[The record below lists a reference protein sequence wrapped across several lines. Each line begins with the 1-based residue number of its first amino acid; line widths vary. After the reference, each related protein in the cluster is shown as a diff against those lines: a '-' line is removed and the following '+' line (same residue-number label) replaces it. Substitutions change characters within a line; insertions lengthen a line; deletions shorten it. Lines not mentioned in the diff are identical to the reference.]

1 MSWKAIHRWLGLTVG
16 LLAVVLG
23 VTGAVLAIDPV
34 QQAWQAPTAPGHLSV
49 ATLVERVARTVPQ
62 AEEIRRLPSG
72 AIVVFS
78 FAGDQPQASY
88 VDPADGRV
96 LGAWQAS
103 ALPRWVKNLHRSLL
117 LGDAGRWGTAGI
129 ALVMSVLCVSALVL
143 LLRRM
148 GGWRRLAVRVR
159 GSLAQ
164 RIHVVAG
171 RVVLA
176 VLCLTSLTA
185 LTMSASTLGLV
196 ARDPRAEPDVLSVV
210 STQPAL
216 SGAQIAALQ
225 NLAVQDLRKLN
236 LPGPTDPE
244 DTWKV
249 TTAQGQGWIDRY
261 SGHILAWQDTPF
273 AQRVNDLA
281 VVLHTGEAAWLW
293 ALVLGPVGASVLLF
307 WLSGVVIWWQARR
320 LAPHITGNTPMAQAD
335 VLIFVASEGGSTWGF
350 AQTLQDALSCGGHR
364 VHTSALENFQT
375 TAATRQVF
383 VLAATYGE
391 GQAPAHASHALA
403 HIAKFKASAVPV
415 TVLGFGDRQF
425 PAFCAFADALEQTL
439 RARGWPALLPLECI
453 HQQSSQQFARWG
465 VTLAQA
471 LGEPVVLEHVPRVP
485 PSTALTLIARQDY
498 LGATEQATAILRF
511 SWPVQGL
518 WARRPARIFHQGR
531 AHAAVHGRAGAIETA
546 AAKACGPWRGVENA
560 SGRSGTVAWV
570 RSVRY
575 KLDLALE
582 AIKASNHAVLRDIG
596 KRPGEIS
603 GLGHGLARFA
613 AGDLVGI
620 MPSGSAVPR
629 YYSLASGWQDGFL
642 EICVGQM
649 PGGLCSTHLLGL
661 NMGDSIAAFIRP
673 NPGFAL
679 PKTRKPLLLIG
690 AGTGVAPLA
699 GFIRRNDNLTPMHLY
714 FGGRDPAR
722 DFYFGPELQHWLSEG
737 RLATLQAVFSR
748 VPNGG
753 GYVQDALR
761 RDAERVRDLV
771 TQGAIVRVCGS
782 RAMAQGVAQALDMV
796 LAPLHLD
803 VSTLKAKERYAEDV
817 F

>member
-1 MSWKAIHRWLGLTVG
+1 MSWKTIHRWLGLTVG

-49 ATLVERVARTVPQ
+49 ATLVERVTRTVPQ

-103 ALPRWVKNLHRSLL
+103 VLPRWVKNLHRSLL
-117 LGDAGRWGTAGI
+117 LGDAGRWGAAGI
-129 ALVMSVLCVSALVL
+129 ALAMSVLCASALVL
-143 LLRRM
+143 LLRRL

-185 LTMSASTLGLV
+185 LTMNASTLGLV
-196 ARDPRAEPDVLSVV
+196 ARDTRAEPDVLSVV
-210 STQPAL
+210 PTQPAL
-216 SGAQIAALQ
+216 PGAQIAALQ
-225 NLAVQDLRKLN
+225 SLAVQDLRKLN
-236 LPGPTDPE
+236 FPGPTDPE

-249 TTAQGQGWIDRY
+249 ATAQGQGWIDRY
-261 SGHILAWQDTPF
+261 SGRMLAWQDTPF

-350 AQTLQDALSCGGHR
+350 AQTLQDALSRGGHR

-403 HIAKFKASAVPV
+403 HIAKLKASAVPV

-425 PAFCAFADALEQTL
+425 PAFCAFADALDQSL

-471 LGEPVVLEHVPRVP
+471 LNEPVVLEHVPRVT
-485 PSTALTLIARQDY
+485 PSAALTLIARQEY

-518 WARRPARIFHQGR
+518 WAR
-531 AHAAVHGRAGAIETA
+531 
-546 AAKACGPWRGVENA
+546 
-560 SGRSGTVAWV
+560 
-570 RSVRY
+570 
-575 KLDLALE
+575 L
-582 AIKASNHAVLRDIG
+582 
-596 KRPGEIS
+596 
-603 GLGHGLARFA
+603 LGHGLARFA

-620 MPSGSAVPR
+620 MPPGSAVPR
-629 YYSLASGWQDGFL
+629 YYSLASGWQDGFV
-642 EICVGQM
+642 EICVRQM

-661 NMGDSIAAFIRP
+661 KMGDSIAAFIRP

-679 PKTRKPLLLIG
+679 PMTRKPVLLIG

-722 DFYFGPELQHWLSEG
+722 DFYFGPELQRWLGEG
-737 RLATLQAVFSR
+737 RLVSLQTVFSR
-748 VPNGG
+748 VPDGG

-803 VSTLKAKERYAEDV
+803 LSTLKAKERYAEDV